1 VRERTNESIN
11 GLRSTFGTGGGLG
24 GESLGE
30 IRERVEEIRRSEGE
44 TVARVSL
51 GDSAEGIVGDETL
64 RGIGERRGGGAAFED
79 GGAKKLGGG
88 AEFAAGGGREVEGTK
103 GVAVGAKLNDGVD

>member
-1 VRERTNESIN
+1 M
-11 GLRSTFGTGGGLG
+11 
-24 GESLGE
+24 
-30 IRERVEEIRRSEGE
+30 
-44 TVARVSL
+44 
-51 GDSAEGIVGDETL
+51 
-64 RGIGERRGGGAAFED
+64 RGIGEGSGGGATFEE